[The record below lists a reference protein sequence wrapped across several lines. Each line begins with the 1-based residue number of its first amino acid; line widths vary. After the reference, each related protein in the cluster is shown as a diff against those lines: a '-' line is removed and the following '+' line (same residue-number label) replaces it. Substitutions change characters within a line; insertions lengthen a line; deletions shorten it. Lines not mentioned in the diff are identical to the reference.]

1 MATTTWRCCR
11 WISRCTMAGFCP
23 DKNYPTRLND
33 PHCPNRRPLPVHQDR
48 MGVEFSCPHELKA
61 ALGGMLRQLLCS
73 LIMILLVAAGG
84 IAQAATG
91 VGIDIPAAMV
101 NGTKIYHSEFQ
112 LELDRVQRQHGT
124 SAKLAGEGTLAQLKR
139 EALENLVVRELLYQ
153 ESRRRSIDVPV
164 AEVDRQLQQ
173 LKGQFANEGQYA
185 TTLAKLKMN
194 EELVR
199 EQVTRG
205 LAIQRLTD
213 ELIGSRLTATDAELQ
228 IYYSQHPESFTEPSQ
243 VRLSHILLVDEKEF
257 TPERKR
263 LQRQKMAMLRE
274 RLMKGEEFGQLAQEA
289 SDCQSKTKG
298 GDIGWFTPGQ
308 VSPTIDKAVALL
320 KVGELTD
327 IVEDRFGLHIIKVT
341 ERKEAV
347 LPPLATVKDKVK
359 AQLKQEKGQK
369 ELQPLVKKLRDG
381 AKVELYLQGA
391 DE

>member
-1 MATTTWRCCR
+1 
-11 WISRCTMAGFCP
+11 MAGFCP
-23 DKNYPTRLND
+23 KKNYPTRLDD
-33 PHCPNRRPLPVHQDR
+33 PLCPNRRPLPICQDR

-73 LIMILLVAAGG
+73 LLFILIIATGG
-84 IAQAATG
+84 MVQAATG
-91 VGIDIPAAMV
+91 LGIDLPAAVV
-101 NGTKIYHSEFQ
+101 NGTKINHADFQ
-112 LELDRVQRQHGT
+112 LELDRVQRQHGI
-124 SAKLAGEGTLAQLKR
+124 SAKLAGEGTMAELKR
-139 EALENLVVRELLYQ
+139 EALENLITRELLYQ
-153 ESRRRSIDVPV
+153 ESRRRAITVPV
-164 AEVDRQLQQ
+164 AEVDHQLQQ
-173 LKGQFANEGQYA
+173 LKGQFANEGQFV

-194 EELVR
+194 EDQVR

-205 LAIQRLTD
+205 LAIQRLID
-213 ELIGSRLTATDAELQ
+213 ELIGSKLTATDAELRV
-228 IYYSQHPESFTEPSQ
+228 YYDQHPENFTEPSR

-257 TPERKR
+257 TPEMKRALRK
-263 LQRQKMAMLRE
+263 KMTSIRE
-274 RLMKGEEFGQLAQEA
+274 RLVAGEDFGHLAREV
-289 SDCQSKTKG
+289 SDCQSKNKG

-308 VSPTIDKAVALL
+308 VSPTVEKAVSML

-347 LPPLATVKDKVK
+347 LPPLAGIKDKVK

-369 ELQPLVKKLRDG
+369 ELQPLVRKLRDG